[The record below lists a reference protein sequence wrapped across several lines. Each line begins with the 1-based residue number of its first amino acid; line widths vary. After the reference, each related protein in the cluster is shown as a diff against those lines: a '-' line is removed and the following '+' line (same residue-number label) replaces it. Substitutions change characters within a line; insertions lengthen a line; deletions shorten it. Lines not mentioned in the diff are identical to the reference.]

1 MKTRQQQIIINQ
13 WAALLRSLKADIGDE
28 YRCTDD
34 PEDKTPG
41 MLVTFG
47 LRADGDWSYQTGD
60 NSYMGGAYGYAA
72 WGLAYLNRR
81 SNCKE
86 LAKAA
91 FNEAWDAIPEYDT

>member
-1 MKTRQQQIIINQ
+1 
-13 WAALLRSLKADIGDE
+13 
-28 YRCTDD
+28 
-34 PEDKTPG
+34 
-41 MLVTFG
+41 
-47 LRADGDWSYQTGD
+47 
-60 NSYMGGAYGYAA
+60 MGGAYGYAA